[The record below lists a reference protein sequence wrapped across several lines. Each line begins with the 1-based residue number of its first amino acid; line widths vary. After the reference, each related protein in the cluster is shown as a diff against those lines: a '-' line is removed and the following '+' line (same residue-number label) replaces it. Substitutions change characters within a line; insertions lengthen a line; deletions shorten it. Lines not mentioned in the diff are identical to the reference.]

1 MTRVNISE
9 FRNNLKYYSEIAK
22 TDDIEVFNRDEV
34 VFYIQSLKNKKA
46 EAFKRLD
53 GIIKSDIPYEVIL
66 KERLKE
72 L

>member
-9 FRNNLKYYSEIAK
+9 FRNNLKHYSEIAK
-22 TDDIEVFNRDEV
+22 TDDIEVFNCDEV

-46 EAFKRLD
+46 KAFKRLD
-53 GIIKSDIPYEVIL
+53 GIIKSDIPYEEIL